1 MKTLRTFKDRWFLL
15 AIVATIIVGEVI
27 AWELSARFGLRNNP
41 VLVAILC
48 TGLVAAITA
57 VLYDGAD
64 IG

>member
-41 VLVAILC
+41 FLVAILC